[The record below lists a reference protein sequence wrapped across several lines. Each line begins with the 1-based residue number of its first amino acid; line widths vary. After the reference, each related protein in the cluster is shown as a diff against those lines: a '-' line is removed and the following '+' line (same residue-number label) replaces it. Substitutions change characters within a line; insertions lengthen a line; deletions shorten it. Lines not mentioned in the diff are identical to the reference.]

1 MIACIFCKNFQ
12 DNVIKFIIHGC
23 HNIINGDLSTYTPDF
38 IIRTTD
44 GTVWIAETKG
54 REELDLPQKMTR
66 LRQWSEDAT
75 SASKAES
82 GPDYRFVYVD
92 EEGYDRNPPSDFAGL
107 VSSFRE
113 YQSTS

>member
-1 MIACIFCKNFQ
+1 
-12 DNVIKFIIHGC
+12 
-23 HNIINGDLSTYTPDF
+23 
-38 IIRTTD
+38 
-44 GTVWIAETKG
+44 
-54 REELDLPQKMTR
+54 MTR